1 MLSKDVRSP
10 LGVPAVPSSW
20 TTMLQRVR
28 TPISGELIPSL
39 EVRVGDG
46 VAGKEAVRLLSR
58 SVLSVSIIQLFPG
71 KISFWR

>member
-1 MLSKDVRSP
+1 
-10 LGVPAVPSSW
+10 
-20 TTMLQRVR
+20 MLQRVR